1 LNCPVWVVV
10 PDKDPEECTVI
21 PVGRVPETRLHE
33 YGTVPPEAVRGFEY
47 AVPVVALDRAT
58 VVMLKA
64 CGGVMVTEAAADL
77 VESARLV
84 AVTVA
89 LVLVET
95 AGAV

>member
-1 LNCPVWVVV
+1 
-10 PDKDPEECTVI
+10 
-21 PVGRVPETRLHE
+21 
-33 YGTVPPEAVRGFEY
+33 
-47 AVPVVALDRAT
+47 
-58 VVMLKA
+58 MLKA
-64 CGGVMVTEAAADL
+64 CGGGMVTEAAADL